1 VGFAFLGV
9 VFCFGF
15 DPFFYSFFVFL
26 PCVFFINYLFN
37 VMGIYPLLENE
48 LRRSDRLIKGN

>member
-15 DPFFYSFFVFL
+15 DLLKKKFLFFCHVFKK
-26 PCVFFINYLFN
+26 IKYLFN
-37 VMGIYPLLENE
+37 VMGIYPLVENG